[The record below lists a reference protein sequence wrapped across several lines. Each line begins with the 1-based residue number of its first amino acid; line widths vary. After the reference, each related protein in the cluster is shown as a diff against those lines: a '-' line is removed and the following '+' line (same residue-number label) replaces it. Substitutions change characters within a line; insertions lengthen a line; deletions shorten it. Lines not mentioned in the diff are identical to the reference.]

1 MIDVKFKYESQIT
14 KIYSCEEK
22 SKIGDICKK
31 FTFDIGINFNYICFL
46 SNGKQINNSDYNKP
60 ISDFINKYNQE
71 RKLVILANKLGLDDN
86 ISVIFHFKSH
96 KLTIQCKKVDK
107 MTNIFQQ
114 FANKINQ
121 DINSLKFYRKKLIN
135 HQKTLEEIIFQD
147 DDELNT
153 INIFVEENKN
163 ESNSEKKLL
172 NGISFYLICFAFLLI
187 AFYIGKNC
195 RFSSE
200 DDCNSKIKKETNSNK
215 TKEKTIIKNNCNER
229 CLSCNNSVSIDE
241 CVICKEDFDLYE
253 GKCIVYTFSA
263 TFDVHFINE
272 KIKIYNN
279 DSYHRNS
286 LYAIKVDNKII
297 SPTTEYNFNSK
308 NQQLV
313 YFYFY
318 ENTSISLNNMF
329 YNITRLIY
337 FSFNKNYINNF
348 NIINMNSM
356 FNKCI
361 SLKKMFFGSFKGN
374 KVTDISYLFSDCIS
388 LTSIKIGNFNSSL
401 VTSMKYLFNN
411 CSSLKYIDLS
421 HLNTNKVT
429 DMSRMLA
436 HCNSLNSLNIH
447 NFKTQNVINMKGMFY
462 NCSSLTSL
470 DLISFD
476 THNVKYMDYMF
487 DNCKSLISLNLLNF
501 NTENV
506 KSMGNMFYN
515 SVSLISL
522 DLANF
527 DTHNVEK
534 MNYMFY
540 NCKSL
545 VSLNLQN
552 FNTINVVDMDFMFSN
567 CISLISLNIKNFNTE
582 NVESMAFMFY
592 NCSSLISLDL
602 SNFNIT
608 KVNNINSMLYLCDS
622 LIYIDISGFI
632 YNNLLDI
639 FNRLP
644 NNCTVKMNIKEK
656 NKIRNIPS
664 SCNITYKYD

>member
-96 KLTIQCKKVDK
+96 KLTIQSKKVDK

-135 HQKTLEEIIFQD
+135 HQETLEEIIFQD

-187 AFYIGKNC
+187 AFYIGKNIL
-195 RFSSE
+195 FFSE

-229 CLSCNNSVSIDE
+229 CLSCNNSVLKKRKKKEKEKNIIYTSYCNENCLDCGISSSKRQE
-241 CVICKEDFDLYE
+241 CVKCKEDFDLYE

-279 DSYHRNS
+279 DSYHRSN

-348 NIINMNSM
+348 TIINMNSM

-470 DLISFD
+470 DLI
-476 THNVKYMDYMF
+476 
-487 DNCKSLISLNLLNF
+487 NF
-501 NTENV
+501 N
-506 KSMGNMFYN
+506 
-515 SVSLISL
+515 
-522 DLANF
+522 
-527 DTHNVEK
+527 THNVEK

-582 NVESMAFMFY
+582 NVESMAYMFY

-608 KVNNINSMLYLCDS
+608 KVNNINSLLYLCDS

-632 YNNLLDI
+632 YNNILDI

-656 NKIRNIPS
+656 EKNKISTIPS

>member
-1 MIDVKFKYESQIT
+1 MIEVKFKYESQIT
-14 KIYSCEEK
+14 KIYNCEEK

-96 KLTIQCKKVDK
+96 KLSIQSKKVDK

-172 NGISFYLICFAFLLI
+172 NGISFYLICFVFLLI
-187 AFYIGKNC
+187 AFYIGKNS
-195 RFSSE
+195 RFSLE
-200 DDCNSKIKKETNSNK
+200 DDCNSKIKKETNTNK

-229 CLSCNNSVSIDE
+229 CLSCNNSASIDE

-279 DSYHRNS
+279 DSYHRSN

-337 FSFNKNYINNF
+337 FSFNKNYINIF
-348 NIINMNSM
+348 TIINMNSM

-447 NFKTQNVINMKGMFY
+447 NFKTQNVIYMRGMFY

-476 THNVKYMDYMF
+476 THNVKYM
-487 DNCKSLISLNLLNF
+487 
-501 NTENV
+501 
-506 KSMGNMFYN
+506 YN
-515 SVSLISL
+515 
-522 DLANF
+522 
-527 DTHNVEK
+527 
-534 MNYMFY
+534 MFY

-552 FNTINVVDMDFMFSN
+552 FNTINVVDMDFMFFN

-582 NVESMAFMFY
+582 NVGSMAYMFY

-632 YNNLLDI
+632 YNNILDI

-656 NKIRNIPS
+656 NKIRTIPS